1 MSEIKKV
8 KRKKGFKPVGIFL
21 FGVLF
26 GFLFTLTAIIGT
38 GFWVYKNLTLNK
50 IEKITKNEIDIGNES
65 IKNLTIEDVVK
76 NISGV
81 VQNLDTY
88 TIEQIE
94 DDFNIVIVG
103 EGGFIKEEMYGLDM
117 TPLKKATKNTI
128 KDVFQDIIGT
138 ASMQTV
144 IENLGS
150 NQDMGMFSTILDT
163 EIEYYYNSVDKKLYA
178 EYDGEYYSTP
188 LEDNLYSLDGD
199 KVKVGAISY
208 DVTDG
213 KISIAFKNVPI
224 SQAFND
230 FDKVT
235 SSLEVG
241 ELLGY
246 EKVGNIYYTDSTQTT
261 KVSGAMKVIASKTID
276 DLSNENTINNLK
288 IWEIMDYHYNSADQQ
303 YYTDAEFQTKV
314 NGIMQ
319 NLAPKSIKDL
329 NSDETFNNIY
339 IHEVMN
345 YTVEKSGGQTIYKD
359 GSNTVTGIM
368 KAIAGFKVGELE
380 QKIPSILIADILEL
394 DGSET
399 GVLKF
404 IYTKGSTVESL
415 ESDIEGLKLGEALG
429 INESDATGVIRH
441 FFNTPINQ
449 LNANLA
455 PDTLTVAIAMGYYE
469 NGGKYYTDADYQNEV
484 TGVMATLASATLNNI
499 STKINDIKAT
509 DILPNDSPILNLFDS
524 TEKTTL
530 TVGNLSS
537 QLVNKINTAT
547 VGELYTAGLITGVEM
562 DDTDTAWNLTLKQIL
577 DEVNSIP

>member
-1 MSEIKKV
+1 MSEVKKV

-103 EGGFIKEEMYGLDM
+103 EGGFIKEKMYGLDM

-208 DVTDG
+208 DVIDG

-246 EKVGNIYYTDSTQTT
+246 VKVGNIYYTDSTQTT

-288 IWEIMDYHYNSADQQ
+288 IWEIMDYHYNSTDQQ

-359 GSNTVTGIM
+359 GGNTVTGIM

-455 PDTLTVAIAMGYYE
+455 PNTLTVAIAMGYYE
-469 NGGKYYTDADYQNEV
+469 HGGKYYTDANYQNEV

-509 DILPNDSPILNLFDS
+509 DILPNDSPILKLFDS

-537 QLVNKINTAT
+537 QLVTKINNVTI
-547 VGELYTAGLITGVEM
+547 GELYTAGLITGVEM
-562 DDTDTAWNLTLKQIL
+562 DENDTAWNLTLKQIL
-577 DEVNSIP
+577 DTVNSIP

>member
-178 EYDGEYYSTP
+178 EYC
-188 LEDNLYSLDGD
+188 
-199 KVKVGAISY
+199 
-208 DVTDG
+208 
-213 KISIAFKNVPI
+213 
-224 SQAFND
+224 
-230 FDKVT
+230 
-235 SSLEVG
+235 SSPGFPVHHQLP
-241 ELLGY
+241 EL
-246 EKVGNIYYTDSTQTT
+246 TQTH
-261 KVSGAMKVIASKTID
+261 VHQV
-276 DLSNENTINNLK
+276 
-288 IWEIMDYHYNSADQQ
+288 
-303 YYTDAEFQTKV
+303 
-314 NGIMQ
+314 
-319 NLAPKSIKDL
+319 
-329 NSDETFNNIY
+329 
-339 IHEVMN
+339 
-345 YTVEKSGGQTIYKD
+345 
-359 GSNTVTGIM
+359 
-368 KAIAGFKVGELE
+368 
-380 QKIPSILIADILEL
+380 
-394 DGSET
+394 
-399 GVLKF
+399 
-404 IYTKGSTVESL
+404 
-415 ESDIEGLKLGEALG
+415 
-429 INESDATGVIRH
+429 SDAIQLSH
-441 FFNTPINQ
+441 PLPSPFPPI
-449 LNANLA
+449 
-455 PDTLTVAIAMGYYE
+455 
-469 NGGKYYTDADYQNEV
+469 
-484 TGVMATLASATLNNI
+484 
-499 STKINDIKAT
+499 
-509 DILPNDSPILNLFDS
+509 F
-524 TEKTTL
+524 
-530 TVGNLSS
+530 NLS
-537 QLVNKINTAT
+537 QHQ
-547 VGELYTAGLITGVEM
+547 GLF
-562 DDTDTAWNLTLKQIL
+562 
-577 DEVNSIP
+577 

>member
-208 DVTDG
+208 DVIDG

-246 EKVGNIYYTDSTQTT
+246 VKVGNIYYTDSTQTT
-261 KVSGAMKVIASKTID
+261 KVSGAMKSIVGFTID
-276 DLSNENTINNLK
+276 ELSNQDTINDLK
-288 IWEIMDYHYNSADQQ
+288 L
-303 YYTDAEFQTKV
+303 AE
-314 NGIMQ
+314 
-319 NLAPKSIKDL
+319 
-329 NSDETFNNIY
+329 
-339 IHEVMN
+339 
-345 YTVEKSGGQTIYKD
+345 
-359 GSNTVTGIM
+359 
-368 KAIAGFKVGELE
+368 
-380 QKIPSILIADILEL
+380 ILEL
-394 DGSET
+394 DGTET
-399 GVLKF
+399 GVLNF
-404 IYTKGSTVESL
+404 IYTKNSTVASL
-415 ESDIEGLKLGEALG
+415 KSDIESLKLGEALG

-469 NGGKYYTDADYQNEV
+469 NSGKYYTDADYQNEV

-509 DILPNDSPILNLFDS
+509 DILPSNSPILNLFDS

-562 DDTDTAWNLTLKQIL
+562 DENDTAWNLTLKQIL